1 MVDLRVYMNWFFAA
15 LCVAIAWGA
24 VYAMTG
30 RLLETFSAYSILV
43 FYSVC
48 TLIVFVPLWIY
59 RGAVQK
65 DWYAFADATLRVQT
79 TFILAGVLT
88 VIASYLL
95 YEAIAEKNATLAS
108 MVEITYPIFT
118 IFFAF
123 LLYKEVALT
132 ALGFMGVC
140 IVFIGLYLVLIGSY

>member
-1 MVDLRVYMNWFFAA
+1 MNWFIAA

-30 RLLETFSAYSILV
+30 KLLMTFSAYSILI
-43 FYSVC
+43 FYSAC
-48 TLIVFVPLWIY
+48 TLVVFLPLWIY

-65 DWYAFADATLRVQT
+65 DWYAFFDANRGTQF
-79 TFILAGVLT
+79 TFILAGIFT

-95 YEAIAEKNATLAS
+95 YEAISEKNATMAS

-118 IFFAF
+118 IFFVF
-123 LLYKEVALT
+123 LLYREVALT
-132 ALGFMGVC
+132 SLGFIGVC
-140 IVFIGLYLVLIGSY
+140 IVFAGLYLVLIGSH